1 MGTYPRKRKVT
12 RKGKRF
18 ATKGRKRVA
27 KPSKSFAKKVLKVV
41 HEQVETKQAYHIMA
55 PTNFNSGIDAAGD
68 AIRILPNV
76 AQGTAENNRIGN
88 QLKAQNLTLQGCVSW
103 SPSIGTFGSFANA
116 RLGVR
121 LFVIQPR
128 NYSEIGEVLA
138 NTSTWM
144 PTLLQ
149 KGGVATPFTGAINDL
164 WAPLNSDA
172 FIKYYDRVFMLNG
185 TYQSTAVGMTQLL
198 GATKMFKIAL
208 KCRNKTI
215 KYENGISSVNPMNY
229 APVFCIGYAHMDGS
243 GADTVS
249 TAITVQWDAVF
260 NYEDA

>member
-1 MGTYPRKRKVT
+1 MPPRKFK
-12 RKGKRF
+12 KGKN
-18 ATKGRKRVA
+18 A
-27 KPSKSFAKKVLKVV
+27 FAKKASKKSVSPTKAFARKVQKV
-41 HEQVETKQAYHIMA
+41 IHADVETKQQYHIMA

-68 AIRILPNV
+68 AIRVLPNII
-76 AQGTAENNRIGN
+76 QGTGENNRIGN
-88 QLKAQNLTLQGCVSW
+88 QLKAQSLIIKGCVSW
-103 SPSIGTFGSFANA
+103 SPSIGSFGTFANA

-138 NTSTWM
+138 NTATWM

-149 KGGVATPFTGAINDL
+149 KGGVAAPFTGAINDL

-172 FIKYYDRVFMLNG
+172 FIKYYDRVFMLTG

-198 GATKMFKIAL
+198 GATKMFNINL
-208 KCRNKTI
+208 KCRNKTL
-215 KYENGISSVNPMNY
+215 KYENSISSGNPMNY
-229 APVFCIGYAHMDGS
+229 APVFCIGYAHLDGS
-243 GADTVS
+243 GPDTVS
-249 TAITVQWDAVF
+249 TAITVQWDSVI